1 MLDSVLLISYSA
13 TPPVF
18 IPTYVNR
25 WYGEYF
31 SAMPGQLADSCHF
44 DSATARNPESVRT
57 LLARCIATDLPVT
70 SVELPRKPQNGTK
83 VINWVHVPVK
93 DEQGAVTEVM
103 SIGVPQR
110 S

>member
-1 MLDSVLLISYSA
+1 MLDSVLLIYYSA

-25 WYGEYF
+25 WYCEYF
-31 SAMPGQLADSCHF
+31 STMPGQLAAPCHF
-44 DSATARNPESVRT
+44 DSATARNPEDVSA
-57 LLARCIATDLPVT
+57 LLARCIDADLPVI
-70 SVELPRKPQNGTK
+70 SVELPRNPQNGTK
-83 VINWVHVPVK
+83 VIKWVHVPVK

-103 SIGVPQR
+103 SIGVPLP